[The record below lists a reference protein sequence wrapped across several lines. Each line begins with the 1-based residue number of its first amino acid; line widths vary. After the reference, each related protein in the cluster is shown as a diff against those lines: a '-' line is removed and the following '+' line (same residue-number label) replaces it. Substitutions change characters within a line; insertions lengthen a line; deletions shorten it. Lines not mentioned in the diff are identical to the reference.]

1 MTKKTM
7 QDIHTFVA
15 SLEAQVLSE
24 GQDSLL
30 LASETSMGGG
40 RRKPNDGEC
49 GHTANTKCKNKL
61 DCSNSANRKKCQNDL
76 NCHGSN
82 NTPLCAGNDADGTG
96 RTEGSTPALMTGFP
110 GIKP

>member
-15 SLEAQVLSE
+15 SLEARGFSE

-40 RRKPNDGEC
+40 RHKPNDGEC
-49 GHTANTKCKNKL
+49 GHTNNTKCKNRL
-61 DCSNSANRKKCQNDL
+61 DCSGSTNWKKCQNEL

-82 NTPLCAGNDADGTG
+82 NTPLCANNATDGSTRTAGN
-96 RTEGSTPALMTGFP
+96 TPALMSGFP
-110 GIKP
+110 DTKL